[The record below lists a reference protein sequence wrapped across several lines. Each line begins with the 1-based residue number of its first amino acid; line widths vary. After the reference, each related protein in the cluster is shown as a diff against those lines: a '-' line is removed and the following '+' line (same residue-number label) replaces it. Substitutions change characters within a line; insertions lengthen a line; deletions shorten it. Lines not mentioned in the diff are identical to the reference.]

1 MFGRIGKLPH
11 ERVTLAWNLECA
23 RRVPTCREGDGAF
36 AVGLQFEPYVLVVSN
51 DLFTE
56 SIQSA
61 VSARQV
67 GTLRAHS
74 KCDCD
79 KLIAPQP
86 GRDFDR
92 QASHVSF

>member
-36 AVGLQFEPYVLVVSN
+36 AVALQFGPYVLVVSN

-61 VSARQV
+61 VRP
-67 GTLRAHS
+67 
-74 KCDCD
+74 D
-79 KLIAPQP
+79 KWELC
-86 GRDFDR
+86 GRTPN
-92 QASHVSF
+92 VIVIN